1 MYLSMVQLTDC
12 LERRVHHR
20 NTPGKLFAAAFALF
34 ALAPAAVYFLPD
46 NSNGLIAAQVS
57 TSGCLAAQLYLRPE
71 RPV

>member
-1 MYLSMVQLTDC
+1 MLID
-12 LERRVHHR
+12 HR

-57 TSGCLAAQLYLRPE
+57 AWLTDCTTVSRQAKETRVLNCA
-71 RPV
+71 